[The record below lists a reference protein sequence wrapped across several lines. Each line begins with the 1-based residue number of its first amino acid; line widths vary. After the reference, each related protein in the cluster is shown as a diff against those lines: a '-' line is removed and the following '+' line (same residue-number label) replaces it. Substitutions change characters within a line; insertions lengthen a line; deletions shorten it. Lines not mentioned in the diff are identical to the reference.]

1 MALRFNDK
9 DAVYLSKNTRLRT
22 ERAGV
27 LLKRGET
34 NTAFKQRYFVLK
46 ANLLFYFKA
55 ANVRAPHA
63 RTIEDERASAARA
76 KGTMRDVEETRVYA
90 HAQDAR
96 GGRATRRSPWEGARG
111 DLTRWRVLSGGGA
124 CCC

>member
-1 MALRFNDK
+1 MPWTPGPGPLPWTPGPFTQTPHPHFVFVCVHEMALRFNDK

-55 ANVRAPHA
+55 ANVHMRAH
-63 RTIEDERASAARA
+63 D
-76 KGTMRDVEETRVYA
+76 
-90 HAQDAR
+90 R
-96 GGRATRRSPWEGARG
+96 G
-111 DLTRWRVLSGGGA
+111 
-124 CCC
+124 